1 MVWAKTWGL
10 RLNRPQIGA
19 TKMIKLI
26 NNLKTALNNHYR
38 YITTRNEIARLPLDM
53 ALDLGLYPGDADSI
67 ARKAVWH

>member
-1 MVWAKTWGL
+1 
-10 RLNRPQIGA
+10 
-19 TKMIKLI
+19 MIKLI